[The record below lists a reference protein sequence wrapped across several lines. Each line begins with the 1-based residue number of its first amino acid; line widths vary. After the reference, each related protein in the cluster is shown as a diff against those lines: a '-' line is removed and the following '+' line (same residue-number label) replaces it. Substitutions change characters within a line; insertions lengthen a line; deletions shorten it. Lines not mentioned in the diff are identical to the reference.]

1 MSYLG
6 DIVLTAC
13 NVPKICVRLWF
24 AVCMAWI
31 FTMYLSEVGG
41 EDVDW
46 IHLALVEN
54 KWQAVLYVVM
64 TLQVT

>member
-1 MSYLG
+1 MS
-6 DIVLTAC
+6 
-13 NVPKICVRLWF
+13 KICVCLLF

-31 FTMYLSEVGG
+31 FTMYLSEVVG

-54 KWQAVLYVVM
+54 KWQAVLNMVM
-64 TLQVT
+64 TLQGT

>member
-1 MSYLG
+1 ME
-6 DIVLTAC
+6 
-13 NVPKICVRLWF
+13 
-24 AVCMAWI
+24 WI
-31 FTMYLSEVGG
+31 FAMYLSEVVG

-54 KWQAVLYVVM
+54 KWQAVLNMVM